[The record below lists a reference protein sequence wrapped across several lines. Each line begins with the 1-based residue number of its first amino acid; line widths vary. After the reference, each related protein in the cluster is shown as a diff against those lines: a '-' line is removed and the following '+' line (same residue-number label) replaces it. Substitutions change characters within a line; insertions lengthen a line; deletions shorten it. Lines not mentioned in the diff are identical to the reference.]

1 MSLLATGRASR
12 QTRCRGWWQRR
23 PVSLSA
29 PLRVRWPQPW
39 HRTLVR
45 LHRRATPAMA
55 ARLPHRPQSSRRVGG
70 AEKMRHAR
78 GPGLL
83 LAMQPGHPPPA
94 RTHTHTCTHAHAR
107 THARTHNHSLQVT
120 FVCEQR
126 CSGPGGGQARDCADL
141 EPSIRE
147 APQNKQPAPTEQQQL
162 VVLRIHTPSGAA
174 QARVSQHTHLHN
186 SPLTVCPEYSYGA
199 RCRARSPGV
208 PFPSLLCSSPFSRRL
223 PSPAA
228 PPAGVVGPAPVCGGV
243 LAGSSGIGSR
253 LAGSGVDAP
262 PTLSGGSV
270 SAGIA
275 PCGAAPPAIAH
286 AAPLR
291 LALIVVLWFLSFP
304 KVIAAAAAK
313 ISPPTGAHGHTGSRH
328 VLPGTAA
335 PPPQARDRG
344 TSADAR
350 ASARTR
356 ACAC

>member
-83 LAMQPGHPPPA
+83 LAMQPGHPPPRA
-94 RTHTHTCTHAHAR
+94 HTHTHIHTRTR
-107 THARTHNHSLQVT
+107 THARTHAQSFTASHFCLRAALQRARGRPS
-120 FVCEQR
+120 QR
-126 CSGPGGGQARDCADL
+126 I
-141 EPSIRE
+141 SIRE

-291 LALIVVLWFLSFP
+291 LALGMSLRTCSREL
-304 KVIAAAAAK
+304 
-313 ISPPTGAHGHTGSRH
+313 GHG
-328 VLPGTAA
+328 PG
-335 PPPQARDRG
+335 P
-344 TSADAR
+344 
-350 ASARTR
+350 
-356 ACAC
+356 